1 MWQLN
6 QQWQK
11 EPLAEKISGLNNKK
25 KPTERE
31 TKLGGE
37 RERERER
44 LLTSFVVDNLEGIE
58 EGWKWNNKKLIW
70 KLRWK
75 KNCGVDE
82 RLNKVKL

>member
-44 LLTSFVVDNLEGIE
+44 ERVLTSFVVDNLEGIE
-58 EGWKWNNKKLIW
+58 EGWKWNNKKFI
-70 KLRWK
+70 
-75 KNCGVDE
+75 
-82 RLNKVKL
+82 

>member
-37 RERERER
+37 RERV
-44 LLTSFVVDNLEGIE
+44 LTSFVVDNLEGIE
-58 EGWKWNNKKLIW
+58 EGWKWNNKKFI
-70 KLRWK
+70 
-75 KNCGVDE
+75 
-82 RLNKVKL
+82 